1 MTTLSAE
8 EIRTFQ
14 SDGYLVVDCG
24 VPESVL
30 DSIVADLDGNY
41 PDGLNQDGVQPP
53 TRIQD
58 AWKTHAGC
66 HQLAMSEHLLQCL
79 RELYGREPKPFQ
91 TLNFPTG
98 TWQPA
103 HADSVH
109 FNSLPLTFMAG
120 VWVALEDCD
129 EDNGPIEYWPGS
141 HQLPEFNMADVG
153 VEPLE
158 ENYAHYEKFIAKVIE
173 RFELKSKLAL
183 VKKGQAFIWASNLI
197 HAGGARKDLYRTRH
211 SQVTHVFFEGCK
223 YWTPMKSQG
232 LEVCWREPQFI
243 PAPEAKKKG
252 LFRR

>member
-1 MTTLSAE
+1 MPTLTQTDHE
-8 EIRTFQ
+8 TFQ
-14 SDGYLVVDCG
+14 RDGYLVVDTG
-24 VPESVL
+24 LPESVL
-30 DSIVADLDGNY
+30 DGIIADLDGKY
-41 PDGLNQDGVQPP
+41 PDGLNRDGVQPP

-58 AWKTHAGC
+58 AWKFSTNVHG
-66 HQLAMSEHLLQCL
+66 LAVAPRLLDCL

-109 FNSLPLTFMAG
+109 FNSLPLAYMAG

-129 EDNGPIEYWPGS
+129 EENGPIEYWPGS
-141 HQLPEFNMADVG
+141 HNLPEFNMSDVG

-158 ENYAHYEKFIAKVIE
+158 ENYAEYEKFIAKVIE
-173 RFELKSKLAL
+173 HFELKSKLAL

-197 HAGGARKDLYRTRH
+197 HAGSARKDLYRTRH

-223 YWTPMKSQG
+223 YWTPMKSRG
-232 LEVCWREPQFI
+232 LEICWREPQFL
-243 PAPEAKKKG
+243 PLKVKKG
-252 LFRR
+252 LFR